1 MLSVRRRRRR
11 TKPLLESGT
20 IVIRIELTDADA
32 RRLEQA
38 FLQASDRKLRDRTQ
52 IVRLA
57 HRGRPHRDIAADLGI
72 TPRTVQRW
80 LNAYLQG
87 GFAALVPRKAKG
99 QPPAIPI
106 HLARDI
112 RRWVIDGPA
121 SRGLDR
127 ANWTHAELADHLRKA
142 HGITAS
148 RSAMQRFCR
157 KNGIRLYRPTYR
169 LLRGDPVKQAEARVE
184 LAELRTKAEA
194 GELVL
199 LSQDEA
205 RFPMVPTLGA
215 ALGVKGHR
223 PTVGTRD
230 CKDLLS
236 VFAVV
241 NVVTAALHCNILE
254 SPARARRVTGKSK
267 TRRMQEAFAAHL
279 RHVGRAYPKG
289 KHERVVLIIDNA
301 PWHRG
306 QLIDEALA
314 DHPNLEF
321 KRLPSYSPQ
330 LNVIEH
336 FWKLLRRR
344 ATHNRFFESLSDLR
358 RSIRA
363 SLCYFQT
370 VKRRVRS
377 MVAKSYPR
385 PENQKASAGL

>member
-1 MLSVRRRRRR
+1 
-11 TKPLLESGT
+11 
-20 IVIRIELTDADA
+20 VIRIALTDADA

-38 FLQASDRKLRDRTQ
+38 FLQASDRKLRDRLQ

-57 HRGRPHRDIAADLGI
+57 HRGRAHQDIAADLGI

-80 LNAYLQG
+80 LNIYLRG
-87 GFAALVPRKAKG
+87 GLAALKPRKAKG
-99 QPPAIPI
+99 QSPAIPA

-121 SRGLDR
+121 SQGLDR
-127 ANWTHAELADHLRKA
+127 ANWTHAELADHLRKTL
-142 HGITAS
+142 GISAS

-157 KNGIRLYRPTYR
+157 KLGIRLYRPTYR
-169 LLRGDPVKQAEARVE
+169 LLRGDPVKQAEARKE

-215 ALGVKGHR
+215 TLGVKGHR

-230 CKDLLS
+230 CKDLLY

-241 NVVTAALHCNILE
+241 NVITAALHGNTLE
-254 SPARARRVTGKSK
+254 SPARAKQKTGKSK
-267 TRRMQEAFAAHL
+267 TRRMQEAFADHL
-279 RHVGRAYPKG
+279 RHISRIYPAE
-289 KHERVVLIIDNA
+289 KHKRVVLIIDNA

-306 QLIDEALA
+306 KLIDEALA
-314 DHPNLEF
+314 DHPHLEF

-330 LNVIEH
+330 LNGIEH
-336 FWKLLRRR
+336 FWKSLRRR
-344 ATHNRFFESLSDLR
+344 ATHNRFFESLSDLK

-370 VKRRVRS
+370 MTKRVRGL
-377 MVAKSYPR
+377 VAKCYAR

>member
-1 MLSVRRRRRR
+1 MLSVRRRRRP
-11 TKPLLESGT
+11 TKLLVRHGT
-20 IVIRIELTDADA
+20 IVIRIALTDADA

-38 FLQASDRKLRDRTQ
+38 FLQATDRKLHDRTQ

-57 HRGRPHRDIAADLGI
+57 HRGRAHRRIAPDLGS

-80 LNAYLQG
+80 LNAYLRG
-87 GFAALVPRKAKG
+87 GLAALVPRKAKG
-99 QPPAIPI
+99 QPPAIPA
-106 HLARDI
+106 HLAGEV

-121 SRGLDR
+121 KQGMDR

-142 HGITAS
+142 HGISAS

-157 KNGIRLYRPTYR
+157 KLGIRLYRPTYR
-169 LLRGDPVKQAEARVE
+169 LLRGDPVKQAKARVE

-194 GELVL
+194 GESVL

-215 ALGVKGHR
+215 TLGVKGHR
-223 PTVGTRD
+223 PTAGTRD
-230 CKDLLS
+230 CKDLLYT
-236 VFAVV
+236 FAVV
-241 NVVTAALHCNILE
+241 NVVTAAVHGNTLDR
-254 SPARARRVTGKSK
+254 PARAKQVTGKSK
-267 TRRMQEAFAAHL
+267 TRRMQEAFAFHL
-279 RHVGRAYPKG
+279 RHVGQVYPAAGHK
-289 KHERVVLIIDNA
+289 RVVLIIDNA

-306 QLIDEALA
+306 KLIDEAMA
-314 DHPNLEF
+314 ENPHLEF
-321 KRLPSYSPQ
+321 YRLPSYSPQ

-344 ATHNRFFESLSDLR
+344 ATHNRLFGSVPDLR
-358 RSIRA
+358 HSIRA

-385 PENQKASAGL
+385 PDNQNASAGL